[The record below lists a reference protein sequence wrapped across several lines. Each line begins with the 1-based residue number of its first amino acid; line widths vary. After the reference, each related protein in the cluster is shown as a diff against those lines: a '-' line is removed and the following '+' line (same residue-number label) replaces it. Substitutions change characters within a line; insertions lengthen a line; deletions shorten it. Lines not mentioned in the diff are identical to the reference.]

1 MCFRP
6 VNQPVP
12 NLNPSWVATLIADT
26 DTVEDLIEEE
36 RLRREEEEE
45 EMLRRDESDVEDFS

>member
-1 MCFRP
+1 MCFTP
-6 VNQPVP
+6 VNALLP
-12 NLNPSWVATLIADT
+12 NLHPALVATLWDT

-45 EMLRRDESDVEDFS
+45 EMLRRDESVSEDFS

>member
-1 MCFRP
+1 MCFTP
-6 VNQPVP
+6 VNTPLP
-12 NLNPSWVATLIADT
+12 NLHPALVATLWDT

-45 EMLRRDESDVEDFS
+45 MLRRDESDTENVS

>member
-1 MCFRP
+1 MCFTH
-6 VNQPVP
+6 VNPPLP

-45 EMLRRDESDVEDFS
+45 MLRRDEFDTENVS